1 MVELNN
7 TLEAKIMKDRGTVKV
22 RDASESL
29 PVIPKKVKC
38 PFGHNLQQAI
48 DDTNF
53 PLTKGTTFANPFA
66 DVDAM
71 IKEYTEKVIS
81 IKRYILAK
89 AIANMEVYIANG
101 TAKAKNLEEWAKQRL
116 DKLKKEDE
124 AFNKAH
130 PVLQIVKGH
139 IDIEPFGGDND
150 N

>member
-1 MVELNN
+1 MINLNN
-7 TLEAKIMKDRGTVKV
+7 MLEEAKLMKDRGTVKV

-66 DVDAM
+66 DVDEM

-89 AIANMEVYIANG
+89 GIANMEVYIAKG
-101 TAKAKNLEEWAKQRL
+101 TAKAKNLEEWAKNRL
-116 DKLKKEDE
+116 SDLKEEQAKFE
-124 AFNKAH
+124 KAH
-130 PVLQIVKGH
+130 PVLQILGEE
-139 IDIEPFGGDND
+139 DDN
-150 N
+150 

>member
-1 MVELNN
+1 MINLNN
-7 TLEAKIMKDRGTVKV
+7 MLEEAKIMKDRGTVKI

-38 PFGHNLQQAI
+38 PFGHDLQQAI

-53 PLTKGTTFANPFA
+53 PLTNGTKFANPFA

-89 AIANMEVYIANG
+89 GIANMEVYIAKG
-101 TAKAKNLEEWAKQRL
+101 TAKAKNLEEWAKNRL
-116 DKLKKEDE
+116 SDLKEEQAKFE
-124 AFNKAH
+124 KAH
-130 PVLQIVKGH
+130 PVLQILG
-139 IDIEPFGGDND
+139 EDND